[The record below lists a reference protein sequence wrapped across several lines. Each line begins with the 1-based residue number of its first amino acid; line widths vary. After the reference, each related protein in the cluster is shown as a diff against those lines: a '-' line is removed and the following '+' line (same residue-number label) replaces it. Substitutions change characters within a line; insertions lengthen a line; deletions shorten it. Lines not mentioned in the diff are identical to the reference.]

1 VGPTF
6 LTIDQYAG
14 AANKGFFLLLFRVCT
29 RSPPDFQ
36 IFVYKVNVTDTTVRH
51 PKRLPQVLHVLPRD
65 QVSRMLIWWNFG
77 TE

>member
-1 VGPTF
+1 M
-6 LTIDQYAG
+6 TIDQYAG

-51 PKRLPQVLHVLPRD
+51 PKWLPQVLL
-65 QVSRMLIWWNFG
+65 
-77 TE
+77 T